1 MPCTGTDMPTQRTW
15 GLVHERA
22 KLAAPLPL
30 PQPAEDEISKRRV
43 FHCAQT
49 GFRRELLPG
58 WQSVKDFS
66 LARAG
71 SDYEE
76 VPLRE
81 GQHHVS

>member
-30 PQPAEDEISKRRV
+30 PQPAEDEISKRRA

-49 GFRRELLPG
+49 GFRRDLG
-58 WQSVKDFS
+58 GR
-66 LARAG
+66 ARQGLEFGESRQG
-71 SDYEE
+71 S
-76 VPLRE
+76 
-81 GQHHVS
+81 